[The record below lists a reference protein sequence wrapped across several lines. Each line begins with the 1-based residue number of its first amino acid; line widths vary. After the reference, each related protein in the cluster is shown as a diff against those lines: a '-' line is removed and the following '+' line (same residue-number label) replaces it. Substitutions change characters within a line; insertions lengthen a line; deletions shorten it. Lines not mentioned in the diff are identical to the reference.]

1 MSVIDDQ
8 RGVVTLCS
16 RSVALSNV
24 YNVAAEEKFVSFS
37 GVAST
42 ADFSLSFSQA
52 WSCTSFFMAVASAT
66 AGVMS
71 SCLKRGLL
79 DGFDLAL
86 ALVLFLPRAMFAVLA
101 VVDNLAVTVMGQK
114 IQRVWKWIRR
124 REESY

>member
-1 MSVIDDQ
+1 
-8 RGVVTLCS
+8 
-16 RSVALSNV
+16 
-24 YNVAAEEKFVSFS
+24 
-37 GVAST
+37 
-42 ADFSLSFSQA
+42 
-52 WSCTSFFMAVASAT
+52 MAVASAT

-124 REESY
+124 QEESY